1 MDEIENVR
9 LMKKLLKVFGIF
21 LLPIIGLISIMT
33 KEDSI
38 LNNIF
43 IFLIYMLGII
53 EIWILIILI
62 PKIICVCIFKL
73 QNFLKPQMN
82 ISKNKEYVRD
92 IEIKYSPA
100 IISLILDLHI
110 SYFKD
115 YTATILY
122 LCYRKYLEIFTENNE
137 IKFKILEEDERDLN
151 PHE

>member
-21 LLPIIGLISIMT
+21 LLPIIGLILIMT

-62 PKIICVCIFKL
+62 PKIIL
-73 QNFLKPQMN
+73 N
-82 ISKNKEYVRD
+82 
-92 IEIKYSPA
+92 
-100 IISLILDLHI
+100 
-110 SYFKD
+110 
-115 YTATILY
+115 
-122 LCYRKYLEIFTENNE
+122 
-137 IKFKILEEDERDLN
+137 FKIF
-151 PHE
+151 

>member
-21 LLPIIGLISIMT
+21 LLPIIGLILIMT

-73 QNFLKPQMN
+73 
-82 ISKNKEYVRD
+82 
-92 IEIKYSPA
+92 
-100 IISLILDLHI
+100 
-110 SYFKD
+110 
-115 YTATILY
+115 
-122 LCYRKYLEIFTENNE
+122 
-137 IKFKILEEDERDLN
+137 
-151 PHE
+151 